1 MSVVNVA
8 TQIANEEW
16 NFFGNQEIDING
28 KLIRRGRTETDEGF
42 WQRVGMYWM
51 DGTGKNLTGKN
62 DDYPWSAAFI
72 SFVLRKAGAGDRFR
86 YSAQHSVYIRQAVRA
101 RERSDTKYGYWGF
114 GLSDAP
120 LKVGDLVC
128 YARQPGIS
136 INTQS
141 SNYKSHADLVVEV
154 SSGKALVIGGNV
166 GNSVT
171 RRAVKL
177 NSSGHLVDKAQPW
190 FAVLSHRFDDA

>member
-86 YSAQHSVYIRQAVRA
+86 YSAQHSVYI
-101 RERSDTKYGYWGF
+101 G
-114 GLSDAP
+114 
-120 LKVGDLVC
+120 C
-128 YARQPGIS
+128 I
-136 INTQS
+136 
-141 SNYKSHADLVVEV
+141 
-154 SSGKALVIGGNV
+154 
-166 GNSVT
+166 
-171 RRAVKL
+171 
-177 NSSGHLVDKAQPW
+177 
-190 FAVLSHRFDDA
+190 